1 MQQEDDSRLPYDW
14 SLLIRWLD
22 LPLEVTEEQLVAL
35 FSTIGEVEKDAS
47 VDENDTHPH
56 YQITILKNEE
66 TQEAIGE
73 AIVVYV
79 CW

>member
-1 MQQEDDSRLPYDW
+1 M
-14 SLLIRWLD
+14 
-22 LPLEVTEEQLVAL
+22 TEEQLVAL

-79 CW
+79 C